1 MLNRAELHDKTP
13 SELKNIIIAAHK
25 KLQKKED
32 VFQEKEKH
40 FKTELESKH
49 ATIKQLYE
57 EIRLLRHG
65 KFGARSE
72 KYVDDNPQGRL
83 FDEAHPLE
91 DPSEIEAAEAT
102 ISVPAPIRKKPGRK
116 PLPKELP
123 RIEVIHDLNDDEKK
137 CTCGCA
143 LTCIGDE
150 RSEQLDIVPAKIQV
164 WVHVHKKYACKGCQ
178 DTIKTAQKPKQPIPQ
193 SIATPGLLAYVLTQK
208 FQFHLPLYRQEQM
221 LHAIGVDIARAT
233 LSHWVIKCS
242 ELLQPLVNLLEDEV
256 LEYDVAYADESTLQ
270 VLKEPDKGATSQ
282 SYMWCFAGGSPER
295 FSVVYHYHPNRSHKK
310 AVDFFEAYAGY
321 LHCDGYQAYDTL
333 CRVNKKVMQVGCWYP
348 VRRKFVEATK
358 VSKKAGLAAY
368 FIKQIRKLSQI
379 EKVITE

>member
-1 MLNRAELHDKTP
+1 MLNKAELQDKTP
-13 SELKNIIIAAHK
+13 SELKNIIVAAHKKIQHQETELKKIIITAHK

-49 ATIKQLYE
+49 ATIQQLYE

-72 KYVDDNPQGRL
+72 KYIDDNHPQGRL
-83 FDEAHPLE
+83 FDEARPLE

-116 PLPKELP
+116 PLPNDLP

-164 WVHVHKKYACKGCQ
+164 LVHVHKKYACKGCK

-193 SIATPGLLAYVLTQK
+193 SIA
-208 FQFHLPLYRQEQM
+208 R
-221 LHAIGVDIARAT
+221 
-233 LSHWVIKCS
+233 
-242 ELLQPLVNLLEDEV
+242 
-256 LEYDVAYADESTLQ
+256 YD
-270 VLKEPDKGATSQ
+270 GI
-282 SYMWCFAGGSPER
+282 
-295 FSVVYHYHPNRSHKK
+295 
-310 AVDFFEAYAGY
+310 
-321 LHCDGYQAYDTL
+321 L
-333 CRVNKKVMQVGCWYP
+333 CM
-348 VRRKFVEATK
+348 
-358 VSKKAGLAAY
+358 S
-368 FIKQIRKLSQI
+368 
-379 EKVITE
+379 